1 MIELRFPNRK
11 LNALGLGM
19 LRICLSFMILILSIA
34 NLHAACSGEGFM
46 GVTSGD
52 PVMSMVDITFSPIFS
67 SSTTSG
73 TSGCQDWDF
82 ALILQKEREKFVRIQ
97 HQGLLEQSSA
107 GQGPLLEAWSK
118 LMSCPNEVQPRFNL
132 VLRSH
137 FSETVEIMN
146 TPDRETDYL
155 YRVRDWIRQDPVLNG
170 ACHDD
175 QLS

>member
-1 MIELRFPNRK
+1 MFEMRFPNRRF
-11 LNALGLGM
+11 NALGLGM
-19 LRICLSFMILILSIA
+19 LRICLSFIMLILSIV
-34 NLHAACSGEGFM
+34 NLNAACSGEGFI

-52 PVMSMVDITFSPIFS
+52 PVMSMVDITFSPIYS

-146 TPDRETDYL
+146 TPDRERDYL
-155 YRVRDWIRQDPVLNG
+155 YRVQDWIRQDPVLNG

-175 QLS
+175 ELS